1 MEVGKSSS
9 NAGLS
14 LTQGGLPPP
23 RAQGS
28 GGSECT
34 GTLCSHRRTATAVPP
49 GGACSK
55 HLKMEGGAMQAVR
68 TSLAKNES
76 SLTNNTDNDE
86 RSKLRNL
93 DASNSSTTGGNT
105 GNTKPM
111 QLKKNNLP
119 EGSTSK
125 EGFMIAID
133 TSKTSIVDSLV
144 SIAAAEASFVPGRW
158 ERSFRR
164 LGKEGEGSMGL

>member
-1 MEVGKSSS
+1 
-9 NAGLS
+9 
-14 LTQGGLPPP
+14 
-23 RAQGS
+23 
-28 GGSECT
+28 
-34 GTLCSHRRTATAVPP
+34 
-49 GGACSK
+49 
-55 HLKMEGGAMQAVR
+55 MQQPVR

-76 SLTNNTDNDE
+76 SLPNNNTDNNDE

-93 DASNSSTTGGNT
+93 DASSNSSSSSTTGGNT
-105 GNTKPM
+105 GYTKPM
-111 QLKKNNLP
+111 QSKENLP
-119 EGSTSK
+119 ESSASSK

>member
-1 MEVGKSSS
+1 MG
-9 NAGLS
+9 
-14 LTQGGLPPP
+14 
-23 RAQGS
+23 
-28 GGSECT
+28 
-34 GTLCSHRRTATAVPP
+34 AVPP

-55 HLKMEGGAMQAVR
+55 HLKMEAGAMQAVR

-76 SLTNNTDNDE
+76 LPNTDNE
-86 RSKLRNL
+86 RRKLRNL
-93 DASNSSTTGGNT
+93 DAGSNSSTGGSAD
-105 GNTKPM
+105 TKPV
-111 QLKKNNLP
+111 QSKKSLP
-119 EGSTSK
+119 EGSNSK

-164 LGKEGEGSMGL
+164 LGKQEESSMGL

>member
-1 MEVGKSSS
+1 
-9 NAGLS
+9 
-14 LTQGGLPPP
+14 
-23 RAQGS
+23 
-28 GGSECT
+28 
-34 GTLCSHRRTATAVPP
+34 
-49 GGACSK
+49 
-55 HLKMEGGAMQAVR
+55 MQAVR

-76 SLTNNTDNDE
+76 LPNSDDE
-86 RSKLRNL
+86 RRKLRNL
-93 DASNSSTTGGNT
+93 DASDNSSTG

-111 QLKKNNLP
+111 QSKKNLP
-119 EGSTSK
+119 EGGATSK

-164 LGKEGEGSMGL
+164 LGKEEESSMGL